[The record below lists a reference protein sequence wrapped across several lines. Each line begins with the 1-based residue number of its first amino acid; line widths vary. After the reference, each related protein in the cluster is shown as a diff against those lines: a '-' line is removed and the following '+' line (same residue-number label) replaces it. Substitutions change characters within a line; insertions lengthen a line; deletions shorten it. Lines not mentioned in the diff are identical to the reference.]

1 MDQMAAFF
9 STRCK
14 TKRWTMD
21 DQRLPPHFK
30 HLKFSVASLLFLLVA
45 EQHYVQVHSVQYK
58 VCYYPHEKHRIP
70 FLNATYALKDEL
82 DLLVEFR
89 TTFLKSATADAI
101 YREIVLDIR
110 KIHPGFTGQGEWL
123 NIYWK
128 IPHKNEIE
136 LNFGSNFTL
145 NGSGLESILTRH
157 DRNYVSDHNRVHQQR
172 EFGAASQ

>member
-1 MDQMAAFF
+1 M
-9 STRCK
+9 
-14 TKRWTMD
+14 
-21 DQRLPPHFK
+21 
-30 HLKFSVASLLFLLVA
+30 LVA
-45 EQHYVQVHSVQYK
+45 ELHYVQVLSVQYK
-58 VCYYPHEKHRIP
+58 VYYYPHEKHRIP

-145 NGSGLESILTRH
+145 NGS
-157 DRNYVSDHNRVHQQR
+157 
-172 EFGAASQ
+172 EF